1 VVDHEQGALGWR
13 RTNYLSMMCVFL
25 LTVSFSFTVPF
36 LPLYLQEIDGLSGP
50 DAALWAGIATG
61 LGGVGSF
68 LGGPLWGALGDR
80 FGRKPMLV
88 RASFAGATGL
98 LLLGLCTSTWQVV
111 VIRGLIG
118 FMAGAPAAAMAL
130 MAAGTP
136 RSLLSRALGQTQAA
150 MLAGLALGPVF
161 AAVLVGFLGYR
172 DTFIAAGILM
182 YSGSIVSAA
191 FIREQRVPYVKPAK
205 GTGALGMALR
215 APVVW
220 GALVLVLTLSYAAP
234 MVQPILPPFVV
245 TLLPDGASATTVIGW
260 LFFGISAASAISAVL
275 AGRLIRRLGLQRVLL
290 GATVGVAVF
299 LLPAGLSSTVWQLA
313 ILMIAMSFFQ
323 GALQTSTVALLPDV
337 VSASAVSSVFGLYQS
352 VSALSAQLGPALGGA
367 LAAAVGFEAVF
378 PIAGTAL
385 LVLGLPAFYVFRR
398 LAHTHHAAVA
408 AG

>member
-1 VVDHEQGALGWR
+1 
-13 RTNYLSMMCVFL
+13 
-25 LTVSFSFTVPF
+25 
-36 LPLYLQEIDGLSGP
+36 
-50 DAALWAGIATG
+50 
-61 LGGVGSF
+61 
-68 LGGPLWGALGDR
+68 
-80 FGRKPMLV
+80 
-88 RASFAGATGL
+88 
-98 LLLGLCTSTWQVV
+98 
-111 VIRGLIG
+111 
-118 FMAGAPAAAMAL
+118 
-130 MAAGTP
+130 
-136 RSLLSRALGQTQAA
+136 
-150 MLAGLALGPVF
+150 
-161 AAVLVGFLGYR
+161 
-172 DTFIAAGILM
+172 
-182 YSGSIVSAA
+182 
-191 FIREQRVPYVKPAK
+191 
-205 GTGALGMALR
+205 
-215 APVVW
+215 VVW

-313 ILMIAMSFFQ
+313 ILVIAMSFFQ

-367 LAAAVGFEAVF
+367 LAAAVGFQAVF